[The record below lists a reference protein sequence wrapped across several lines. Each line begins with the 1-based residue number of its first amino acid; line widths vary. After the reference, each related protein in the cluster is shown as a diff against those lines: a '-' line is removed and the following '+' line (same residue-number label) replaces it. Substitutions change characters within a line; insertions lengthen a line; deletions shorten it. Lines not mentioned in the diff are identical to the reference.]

1 MCAKASVALTR
12 PMPYALECNSV
23 VPEVKIAFIF
33 SVEFLIKSHKVITV
47 QSILTMR
54 RYIVNGWY
62 MLSQQPQVK
71 QATSRK
77 TCFIRDVIET
87 TTLPINPSAHNVFDW
102 WQYLKISL
110 YISLSCRWQHRR
122 QMGWDCTARLCT

>member
-1 MCAKASVALTR
+1 MKCFVCGKLFHLSIKKSSMCATASVALTR

-33 SVEFLIKSHKVITV
+33 SVEFLIKSHKVITI

-62 MLSQQPQVK
+62 MLPCSSHKLNRQHLVL
-71 QATSRK
+71 RK
-77 TCFIRDVIET
+77 TCFNRDVIET

-102 WQYLKISL
+102 W
-110 YISLSCRWQHRR
+110 
-122 QMGWDCTARLCT
+122 